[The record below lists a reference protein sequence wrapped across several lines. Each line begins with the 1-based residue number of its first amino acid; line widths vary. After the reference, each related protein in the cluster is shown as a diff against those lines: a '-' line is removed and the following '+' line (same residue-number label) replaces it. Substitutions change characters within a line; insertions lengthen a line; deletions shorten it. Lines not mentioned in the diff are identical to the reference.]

1 MELALRADKLVGR
14 SWYDLFRD
22 SRARQT
28 QHESLF
34 RGERVAMELPRVAL
48 AGTCGKIRYF
58 SIRLSIKL
66 TP

>member
-1 MELALRADKLVGR
+1 MELALRAPKFVGR
-14 SWYDLFRD
+14 SWYDLFPD

-34 RGERVAMELPRVAL
+34 RGERVAIELRRVAL
-48 AGTCGKIRYF
+48 AGTCGKTRYF
-58 SIRLSIKL
+58 SLRLSIKQ